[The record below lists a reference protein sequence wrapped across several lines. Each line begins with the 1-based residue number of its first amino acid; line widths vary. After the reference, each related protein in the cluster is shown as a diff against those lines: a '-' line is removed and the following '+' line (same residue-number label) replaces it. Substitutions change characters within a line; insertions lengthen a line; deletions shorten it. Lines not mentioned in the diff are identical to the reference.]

1 MDTSKVF
8 DVKNTSTPEF
18 EVDAKLLASKMKGYD
33 IEELKK
39 LLKVSPALAKSTFER
54 YSIFDNT
61 DTPQLPAILAYTGSV
76 FKEIRTADFT
86 QDTFDFAQQS
96 LRIISVLYGLLRP
109 LDNIKAYRME
119 YSLKLDMIGG
129 DLYKFWNPK
138 LTLRLIDDIKKSG
151 GLLVNLASLDVLPA
165 LDVKL
170 LKESVTIITPEVK
183 SLKNGK
189 YEVVRT
195 YAKMFRGA
203 MTHYI
208 LKNKISDPKQLHGFE
223 FRGCKFN
230 SVLSTNYNYIYT
242 SDGV

>member
-1 MDTSKVF
+1 MLILLSPAKSMDTSKVF

-61 DTPQLPAILAYTGSV
+61 DTTQLPAIIAYTGSV
-76 FKEIRTADFT
+76 FKEIRAAEFT

-119 YSLKLDMIGG
+119 YNLKLDMIGG
-129 DLYKFWNPK
+129 
-138 LTLRLIDDIKKSG
+138 
-151 GLLVNLASLDVLPA
+151 VLPA